1 MKYIAV
7 VANNYGKTYDGVGA
21 FSKEI
26 VTRFSSNIV
35 SDVYTSNCNGDDGN
49 ISRLLTLGMTK
60 CLLKLSNNIKK
71 YDTIIIEYPF
81 VEWNPIIVFAFTVL
95 NKQANENNKK
105 VILSLHEYDRVNFF
119 RRIVIDFFVK
129 RSNLVLVSNIEMLSK
144 VKSLNQNVK
153 IREIPTNISGIP
165 TTKNRSSMHKFVFF
179 GLINKAKAFDAMI
192 EGWKKFNN
200 NGTKTLYIISSTRLD
215 DELLKGSNI
224 VYIHNA
230 DNDAVFK
237 IMNECMFC
245 ILPIIPVVD
254 EKNATFKTALL
265 AGCICIGR
273 FARPFLDKD
282 FLINMNKYSKND
294 FYESFLLS
302 QSYTYD
308 YAMNISLDALR
319 LGERYSPNIISRI
332 VESYI

>member
-35 SDVYTSNCNGDDGN
+35 SDVYTSNCNGDDGI

-71 YDTIIIEYPF
+71 YDTVIIEYPF

-144 VKSLNQNVK
+144 VKSLNQSVK
-153 IREIPTNISGIP
+153 IREIPTNISGVP
-165 TTKNRSSMHKFVFF
+165 TTKNRSSMQKFVFF
-179 GLINKAKAFDAMI
+179 GLINKAKAFGAMI
-192 EGWKKFNN
+192 EGWKKFNH

-273 FARPFLDKD
+273 FARPFLNKG